1 MLKAVSNNEDHPEEG
16 LIPVQPVSL
25 DIWDKKYR
33 LKSKKGDFVDKDV
46 DDTYLR
52 VAKAL
57 SDVED
62 KEIQEQ
68 WSDKICLGFTKWSNT
83 SWKNHFK
90 CWRLRT

>member
-62 KEIQEQ
+62 KESSRAMERQNLFGLYKMEQ
-68 WSDKICLGFTKWSNT
+68 YQLEESLQM
-83 SWKNHFK
+83 
-90 CWRLRT
+90 LAP

>member
-1 MLKAVSNNEDHPEEG
+1 MLKAVSNNEEHPEEG

-52 VAKAL
+52 VAKRFPMLKIKRFKSNGAQNL
-57 SDVED
+57 FGLY
-62 KEIQEQ
+62 KMEQ
-68 WSDKICLGFTKWSNT
+68 YQLEESLQM
-83 SWKNHFK
+83 
-90 CWRLRT
+90 LAP